1 MGKVSKRLLI
11 VLLIGAF
18 VIPMFVGC
26 DNGGSEPDPVAEAK
40 SAFFTFLKGKV
51 ADTGVATLEVTGSDL
66 KITFKTNDSAQIKT
80 AAENLVDAIKVKA
93 QADKSFKIGAN
104 SYSLEAVNVVTIADD
119 LITTLGGNSG
129 TTTYE
134 AHVKHNDQSFTLS
147 GKLQFVTPD

>member
-1 MGKVSKRLLI
+1 
-11 VLLIGAF
+11 
-18 VIPMFVGC
+18 MFVGC
-26 DNGGSEPDPVAEAK
+26 DNGGSEPDAVAEAK

-66 KITFKTNDSAQIKT
+66 KITFNTKSSDDIKT
-80 AAENLVDAIKVKA
+80 AANGLVDALKAKA
-93 QADKSFKIGAN
+93 QAGKSFKIGDK
-104 SYSLEAVNVVTIADD
+104 SYTLDEVNIVQIKKD
-119 LITTLGGNSG
+119 LLAIFTGNTSG